1 MERKQNT
8 NSENLEVQV
17 KDAYFVI
24 QNKEDGFS
32 WIINLEDHPNSFLL
46 DSSYQN
52 FMSKDILNEQESMV
66 IFQPTA

>member
-1 MERKQNT
+1 MEKKQNT

-46 DSSYQN
+46 DSSNQN
-52 FMSKDILNEQESMV
+52 FVSNDVMNEQESMV

>member
-1 MERKQNT
+1 MENKQNT
-8 NSENLEVQV
+8 ISENLEVQV

-46 DSSYQN
+46 DSSNQN
-52 FMSKDILNEQESMV
+52 FVSNDVMNEQESMV

>member
-1 MERKQNT
+1 MENKQIT

>member
-1 MERKQNT
+1 MENAQTTNRK
-8 NSENLEVQV
+8 NLEVQV

-46 DSSYQN
+46 DSSNQN
-52 FMSKDILNEQESMV
+52 FVSNDVMNEQESMV

>member
-1 MERKQNT
+1 MENKQNT

>member
-1 MERKQNT
+1 MEKKQNT

-24 QNKEDGFS
+24 PNKEDGFY

-52 FMSKDILNEQESMV
+52 FMSNDIMNEQESMV
-66 IFQPTA
+66 IFQPSA